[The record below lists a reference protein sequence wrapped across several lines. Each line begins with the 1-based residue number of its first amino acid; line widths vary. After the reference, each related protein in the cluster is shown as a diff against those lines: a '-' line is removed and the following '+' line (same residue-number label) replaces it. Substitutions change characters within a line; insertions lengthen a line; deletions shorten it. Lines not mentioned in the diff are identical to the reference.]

1 MPVIESP
8 VHVAPVRLQGKRS
21 MATHF
26 ASPLFALTI
35 LFLSSHGASPSPS
48 QIATGDSSINMA
60 CCKENLKFQTSLV
73 LQEENLSTWE
83 ARKQKLLVRK
93 LIFSPLW
100 LNRRLASHCILSF
113 RGNVFL
119 GFVYSLLFK
128 LLYSHDA
135 STCLEHPRSRSRQN
149 PSPLA
154 FPPCKKIETLGFWW
168 CGSEVEKNNQSCL
181 RSGFGDFQP
190 NALRSRLGVNDSLSS
205 IFSTD
210 LDREQVSSTSPCG
223 GRRRM
228 HAAQHKKRQRIGK
241 RIVASLWTPSNQKP
255 KKTNSSQEQCCSFW
269 TFHFL
274 LLFLLTPRTKTPQKQ
289 RTRSQHKT
297 TSATTAKKERGEKQ
311 KNNDQILSPKVSLLE
326 RERERRRLST
336 TEETTVEERAW
347 F

>member
-1 MPVIESP
+1 MAVIESP
-8 VHVAPVRLQGKRS
+8 VHVTLVRLRGKRS

-35 LFLSSHGASPSPS
+35 LFLSSNSASPSPS
-48 QIATGDSSINMA
+48 QIATSDSSSNMA

-83 ARKQKLLVRK
+83 GRKHKLLVRK
-93 LIFSPLW
+93 LIFSSLW

-128 LLYSHDA
+128 LLYFHDA
-135 STCLEHPRSRSRQN
+135 STCLEHPRSRFRQN
-149 PSPLA
+149 PSSLA

-181 RSGFGDFQP
+181 RSRFGDFRP

-210 LDREQVSSTSPCG
+210 LYREQVSSTSPCR

-241 RIVASLWTPSNQKP
+241 RIVASLSATSNQKP

-289 RTRSQHKT
+289 RTGSQHKT

-311 KNNDQILSPKVSLLE
+311 KNNDQILSRKVSLL
-326 RERERRRLST
+326 LSQ
-336 TEETTVEERAW
+336 TETAESPKTQ
-347 F
+347 

>member
-1 MPVIESP
+1 MAVIESP
-8 VHVAPVRLQGKRS
+8 VHVTPVQLRGKRS

-35 LFLSSHGASPSPS
+35 LFLSSNSASPSPS
-48 QIATGDSSINMA
+48 QIATSDNSSNMA

-93 LIFSPLW
+93 LIFSSLW
-100 LNRRLASHCILSF
+100 LNRKLASHYILSF

-128 LLYSHDA
+128 LLYAHDA

-168 CGSEVEKNNQSCL
+168 CGSEVEKNNQSYL
-181 RSGFGDFQP
+181 RSGFGDFRP

-241 RIVASLWTPSNQKP
+241 RIVASLSAPSNQKP
-255 KKTNSSQEQCCSFW
+255 KTTNSSQEQCCSFW

-274 LLFLLTPRTKTPQKQ
+274 SYSSSHPEQKLHKNKEPDHNTKRRPPQPPKKKKGK
-289 RTRSQHKT
+289 SKKT
-297 TSATTAKKERGEKQ
+297 MIKFCLEKSLCFWERERGE
-311 KNNDQILSPKVSLLE
+311 D
-326 RERERRRLST
+326 
-336 TEETTVEERAW
+336 
-347 F
+347 

>member
-1 MPVIESP
+1 MAVIESL
-8 VHVAPVRLQGKRS
+8 VHVTPVQLRGKRS

-35 LFLSSHGASPSPS
+35 LFLSSNNASPSPS
-48 QIATGDSSINMA
+48 QIATRDSNSNMA

-73 LQEENLSTWE
+73 LQEEDLSTWE
-83 ARKQKLLVRK
+83 ARKQKLLIRK
-93 LIFSPLW
+93 LIFSSLW
-100 LNRRLASHCILSF
+100 LHRRLASHCILSF

-181 RSGFGDFQP
+181 RSGFGDFRP
-190 NALRSRLGVNDSLSS
+190 NAPRSRLSVNDSLSS
-205 IFSTD
+205 IFSID

-228 HAAQHKKRQRIGK
+228 HAAQHKKWQRIGK
-241 RIVASLWTPSNQKP
+241 RIVASLSAPSNQKP
-255 KKTNSSQEQCCSFW
+255 KKNK
-269 TFHFL
+269 L
-274 LLFLLTPRTKTPQKQ
+274 LPRTMLQFLNFPFPPPIPPHTQNKNSTKTKN
-289 RTRSQHKT
+289 RIT
-297 TSATTAKKERGEKQ
+297 TQ
-311 KNNDQILSPKVSLLE
+311 NDV
-326 RERERRRLST
+326 RHNR
-336 TEETTVEERAW
+336 
-347 F
+347 